1 MHVVLTE
8 ARHDRW
14 FDDGGFLFVEN
25 QIPQPAKAHEGAHH
39 RITEPTPGNIVSSL
53 TISFWTSMLAP
64 ACEDMWQTTLN
75 RIARQED
82 GRGRPRKD
90 LSGPLTPIRTLRNRI
105 VHHEPILHWNLDKHY
120 ANILQITGWLSPA
133 AAS

>member
-1 MHVVLTE
+1 M
-8 ARHDRW
+8 
-14 FDDGGFLFVEN
+14 
-25 QIPQPAKAHEGAHH
+25 
-39 RITEPTPGNIVSSL
+39 SSL